1 MNSFIIYT
9 SGGMPDSGEYPP
21 MLSSTSLRIAVSQL
35 STLRWGL
42 AEELCHYTEHGFDAI
57 SLWRSK
63 LSDLSICEAREL
75 LDSAGVRVSSIQW
88 PGGFTGSE
96 GETFRESLEDAYEAI
111 DIAEQ
116 LHCPLVVLRTGA
128 RAGHTLSHARRLIRL
143 AIEELASTAEE
154 SGVTLVLKPSKA
166 EDSFL
171 TTLDDAQAIL
181 EAAGCPNIG
190 LAIDLWSFSEEL
202 ISMQGRLPELER
214 IKIISVADRANG
226 ISSGYERLPPGA
238 GDLPLAGL
246 LRLFLESGYR
256 GEIEFDPVGQAVS
269 SMGYEELLA
278 SLRQYVNDVQNDMN
292 VIEHS
297 IRRSVL
303 PLVVSETVSR

>member
-1 MNSFIIYT
+1 MNSFIIHT

-35 STLRWGL
+35 ATLRWGL

-63 LSDLSICEAREL
+63 LSDLSICEAREF

-96 GETFRESLEDAYEAI
+96 GETFQESLEDAYEAI

-128 RAGHTLSHARRLIRL
+128 RAGHTVSHARRLIRL
-143 AIEELASTAEE
+143 AIEELAPAAEA

-166 EDSFL
+166 EASFL
-171 TTLDDAQAIL
+171 TTINDALSILDDSD
-181 EAAGCPNIG
+181 CPNIG

-202 ISMQGRLPELER
+202 ISMQGRISALER
-214 IKIISVADRANG
+214 IKIVSVADRANG
-226 ISSGYERLPPGA
+226 ISDYERLPPGA

-256 GEIEFDPVGQAVS
+256 GEIEFDPVGQTVS

-278 SLRQYVNDVQNDMN
+278 SLRRYVDDFQNDINMT
-292 VIEHS
+292 EYS
-297 IRRSVL
+297 TRRSIL
-303 PLVVSETVSR
+303 PLVMSEAFSR

>member
-1 MNSFIIYT
+1 
-9 SGGMPDSGEYPP
+9 MPDSGEYPP

-35 STLRWGL
+35 ATLRWGL
-42 AEELCHYTEHGFDAI
+42 AEELCHYKEHGFDGI
-57 SLWRSK
+57 SLWRAK
-63 LSDLSICEAREL
+63 LSDLAICEAREL

-96 GETFRESLEDAYEAI
+96 GETFQESLEDAYEAI

-128 RAGHTLSHARRLIRL
+128 RAGHTVSHARRLIRL
-143 AIEELASTAEE
+143 AIEELAPAAEA

-166 EDSFL
+166 EASFL
-171 TTLDDAQAIL
+171 TTINDALSILDDSD
-181 EAAGCPNIG
+181 CPNIG

-202 ISMQGRLPELER
+202 ISMQGRISAFER
-214 IKIISVADRANG
+214 IKIVSVADRANG
-226 ISSGYERLPPGA
+226 ISSDYERLPPGA

-256 GEIEFDPVGQAVS
+256 GEIEFDPVGQTVS

-278 SLRQYVNDVQNDMN
+278 SLRRYVDDFQNDINMT
-292 VIEHS
+292 EYS
-297 IRRSVL
+297 TRRSIL
-303 PLVVSETVSR
+303 PLVMSEAFYS